1 MFEHHVSQIL
11 LIEDNAL
18 DADLIRHALLKVE
31 AGAALRIVRDGEEAL
46 ETIQRW
52 DEGLPVPVV
61 ILLDLQLPR
70 MNGFEVLRTLKTHPR
85 YRILPVVVL
94 TSSSNLEDMQ
104 TAYKLGANSYILK
117 PTDYDLLTH
126 AISLT
131 HRYWCGLN
139 VHPEKC
145 PTGM

>member
-1 MFEHHVSQIL
+1 MFEHSTSQIL

-31 AGAALRIVRDGEEAL
+31 AGAALSIARDGDEAF
-46 ETIQRW
+46 ETIKHW
-52 DEGLPVPVV
+52 EEGQPVPIV
-61 ILLDLQLPR
+61 ILLDLQLPKI
-70 MNGFEVLRTLKTHPR
+70 NGFEILKTLKTHPR

-117 PTDYDLLTH
+117 PIDYDLLTR

-131 HRYWCGLN
+131 HRYWCELN
-139 VHPEKC
+139 VHPE
-145 PTGM
+145 

>member
-1 MFEHHVSQIL
+1 MFEHSTSQIL

-31 AGAALRIVRDGEEAL
+31 AGAALSIARDGEEAFDAIKHW
-46 ETIQRW
+46 E
-52 DEGLPVPVV
+52 EGQPVPIV
-61 ILLDLQLPR
+61 ILLDLQLPKI
-70 MNGFEVLRTLKTHPR
+70 NGFEILKTLKTHPR

-94 TSSSNLEDMQ
+94 TSSSNLDDMQ

-117 PTDYDLLTH
+117 PIDYDLLTR

-131 HRYWCGLN
+131 HRYWCELN
-139 VHPEKC
+139 VHPE
-145 PTGM
+145 